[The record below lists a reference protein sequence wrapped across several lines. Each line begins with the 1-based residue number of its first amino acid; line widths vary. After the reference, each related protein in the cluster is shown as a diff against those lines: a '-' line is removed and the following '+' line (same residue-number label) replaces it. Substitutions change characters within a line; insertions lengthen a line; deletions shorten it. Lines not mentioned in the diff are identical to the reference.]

1 VSGDGVRVDDRSSST
16 GNHGPDATLGVED
29 GELEGGTGRTVE
41 LGDVGFLGGEVAT
54 ETGRIKRKGERVSTA
69 TKEGREKPERE
80 DVRRRPEHGR
90 TLVRRDL
97 AASDNRLRVDNR
109 SVTSDSPLGTDDE
122 LGGLVKLGSHVEV
135 RDLDLTVGVLDGD
148 EGVDL
153 EVGEVEVDVDGVKAD
168 DEVDESLETLSA
180 GNLLEEGSLDLSA
193 GRKLAADG
201 NEEGERLG
209 VDVSDVHTSLVGEE
223 DDVALA
229 DRVDADVVLGVGRV
243 RAEGLDDEV
252 VEGTGGLLD
261 LLSAV
266 TSVLRY

>member
-1 VSGDGVRVDDRSSST
+1 
-16 GNHGPDATLGVED
+16 
-29 GELEGGTGRTVE
+29 
-41 LGDVGFLGGEVAT
+41 
-54 ETGRIKRKGERVSTA
+54 
-69 TKEGREKPERE
+69 
-80 DVRRRPEHGR
+80 
-90 TLVRRDL
+90 
-97 AASDNRLRVDNR
+97 
-109 SVTSDSPLGTDDE
+109 
-122 LGGLVKLGSHVEV
+122 
-135 RDLDLTVGVLDGD
+135 
-148 EGVDL
+148 
-153 EVGEVEVDVDGVKAD
+153 VEVDVDGVKAD